1 MKELFTNPEIEIISY
16 EAVDIICA
24 STGTGADGNG
34 ENFGGITGPDRN
46 LNVD

>member
-24 STGTGADGNG
+24 STGTGADGKG
-34 ENFGGITGPDRN
+34 ENFGDITGPDSN
-46 LNVD
+46 LMGN

>member
-24 STGTGADGNG
+24 STGADGKG
-34 ENFGGITGPDRN
+34 DDFGGVAGPDRN